1 MERTIV
7 QMLHDAAAKYA
18 DRTYTNT
25 RGEEGWIASSFSQT
39 DRLSDYVAA
48 FLVNRGF
55 KAEQAIAI
63 LSEGKGA
70 WVTCEHGIVKARMV
84 SVPLSIKLTAE
95 EIAFRV
101 NHSEAVAIAVSSNT
115 LANVLK
121 ALPLFKREI
130 LFIYLDDEDARLAK
144 QVEEAQWK
152 EGEHYEVMKKILEEG
167 EAILKKKPTLV
178 KSLEKQIKED
188 DVINICYTSGTT
200 GNPKGIM
207 LTHVNYW
214 VNVHDAIDL
223 FKIPEATFETLI
235 VLPVDHS
242 FAHTVG
248 IYTALLQGITLHFV
262 DSRGSN
268 AAIIRNFPKN
278 LVELNPTFMMTV
290 PSITG
295 NFMKKM
301 SQGIAQKGAFI
312 EGIFSRGLKAG
323 IERNGDGF
331 RKPSKWTMVK
341 TWLPYTIAN
350 LLVFPKLREVFGT
363 KMLYCVGGGALL
375 EARQQH
381 FFAAIG
387 VPVYQG
393 YGLTEAAPI
402 ISSNTPARHKFGT
415 SGIVC
420 SSEICKIMV
429 DEETEAKVG
438 QRGEIVIKGENV
450 MKGYFKNPEATAEAL
465 RDGWLWTGD
474 LGYYDED
481 GFLVVTGRAKALLI
495 GKDGEKYSPEEVE
508 EVMINHVDLINQL
521 MVYNDHQTLT
531 TALVTLQEDQ
541 VERLIK
547 EKGAQTPED
556 ALALITEELTSY
568 EVHAH
573 SIPKMWLPAR
583 FALIEN
589 PFSEADGLVNSTMK
603 LVRYK
608 TAEFYKERIA
618 TLYESEAANAK
629 ENLKVIKSLFF
640 K

>member
-7 QMLHDAAAKYA
+7 RMLHEAAQKYPT
-18 DRTYTNT
+18 RTYTNT
-25 RGEEGWIASSFSQT
+25 RGDEGWIASTFTET
-39 DRLSDYVAA
+39 DRSSDYVAA
-48 FLVNRGF
+48 YLINRGF
-55 KAEQAIAI
+55 KAEETLAI

-70 WVTCEHGIVKARMV
+70 WVTCEHGVIKARMI
-84 SVPLSIKLTAE
+84 SVPLSIKLTSD

-115 LANVLK
+115 LPIVLK
-121 ALPLFKREI
+121 ALPLFEREI
-130 LFIYLDDEDARLAK
+130 LFIYLDDEDDRLKK
-144 QVEEAQWK
+144 QIEESGWVE
-152 EGEHYEVMKKILEEG
+152 GTHYVVMKRILAEG

-178 KSLEKQIKED
+178 KNLEKQIKEG

-214 VNVHDAIDL
+214 TNVHDAIDL
-223 FKIPEATFETLI
+223 FKIPEGTFETVI

-278 LVELNPTFMMTV
+278 MVELNPTFMMTV

-301 SQGIAQKGAFI
+301 TQGITQKGPFI
-312 EGIFSRGLKAG
+312 EGIFNRGLKAG
-323 IERNGDGF
+323 IARNGDGYN
-331 RKPSKWTMVK
+331 KPSTWTMVK
-341 TWLPYTIAN
+341 TWWPYTIAN
-350 LLVFPKLREVFGT
+350 LLVFPKLREIFGS

-402 ISSNTPARHKFGT
+402 ISSNTPHRHKFGT
-415 SGIVC
+415 SGVVC

-429 DEETEAKVG
+429 DEKTEAKVG

-495 GKDGEKYSPEEVE
+495 SKDGEKYSPEEVE
-508 EVMINHVDLINQL
+508 EVMVNHVPMINQL
-521 MVYNDHQTLT
+521 MVYNDHQLLT

-541 VERLIK
+541 AKRLIK
-547 EKGAQTPED
+547 ERGAQTPEE
-556 ALALITEELTSY
+556 ALTLLCTELKSY
-568 EVHAH
+568 EPHADF
-573 SIPKMWLPAR
+573 IPKMWLPSR

-608 TAEFYKERIA
+608 TAEFYKERIEL
-618 TLYESEAANAK
+618 LYESEEANMK
-629 ENLKVIKSLFF
+629 ENLRVIRSLFF